1 MPFVAYSQ
9 DYQLQQWGTN
19 HGTWMSLHTA
29 YSATGASEVAG
40 GSYARLATTWGTAA
54 GGSMALASTP
64 YTFSVPAS
72 TTVAFLGFWDLVS
85 GGNFSGMTPLGGAS
99 GYAFA
104 APSSTGVL
112 LAPNSAY
119 AANQPVVVFN
129 TGGSSLPGG
138 LTAGTIY
145 YVITPASDS
154 FSLSASSGGSA
165 IVLSTD
171 GSGLVQ
177 AITTEA
183 FAGAGQYVVNS
194 GSWTLV

>member
-1 MPFVAYSQ
+1 VPFVAYSQ
-9 DYQLQQWGTN
+9 NYQLQQWGTN
-19 HGTWMSLHTA
+19 KGLYMSLHTA
-29 YSATGASEVAG
+29 YSAAGASEVAG
-40 GSYARLATTWGTAA
+40 GSYARLATTWGTAS

-72 TTVAFLGFWDLVS
+72 TTVAFLGFWDQLTT
-85 GGNFSGMTPLGGAS
+85 GNFSGMTALGGGSA
-99 GYAFA
+99 YAFA
-104 APSSTGVL
+104 APSSTGVV
-112 LAPNSAY
+112 LAPNSGY
-119 AANQPVVVFN
+119 VANQPVVVFN

-154 FSLSASSGGSA
+154 FSLSATSGGSA
-165 IVLSTD
+165 ITLSTD

-183 FAGAGQYVVNS
+183 FVGAGQYVVNS